1 MIRLPISPCPPSS
14 ESEKPAQDGSLAC
27 AATLRS
33 EFRSSSSSDIKLL
46 LEASGSGGGKDSK
59 ARRATL
65 ERVCLG
71 KSTKPSSS
79 AECPASVRCQ
89 YTRSFTP
96 ALIEVMA
103 DVPSHP
109 SSEGI
114 SSAVFANGS
123 QLNDWVLLPSKV
135 LSSVVRGSSRVG
147 LVEASV
153 IRWGMEIFRGDTV
166 PNCLIWIHKCFAKTL
181 MYTYG

>member
-1 MIRLPISPCPPSS
+1 
-14 ESEKPAQDGSLAC
+14 
-27 AATLRS
+27 
-33 EFRSSSSSDIKLL
+33 
-46 LEASGSGGGKDSK
+46 
-59 ARRATL
+59 
-65 ERVCLG
+65 
-71 KSTKPSSS
+71 
-79 AECPASVRCQ
+79 
-89 YTRSFTP
+89 
-96 ALIEVMA
+96 MA

-166 PNCLIWIHKCFAKTL
+166 PNCLIWIHKCFAKIL